1 MKNFKLSSISTI
13 IIISLILSLTVSIGP
28 VQAAPKYIKLGSIEP
43 LTGSLAAMGVSQ
55 QNAID
60 MAVKDINDAGGPL
73 DKQIMLVRQDSQT
86 KPAAGASAAHKLIGV
101 SGVPAIIGACSS
113 GVTIAISEV
122 TIPNETVQISTGSTS
137 PRITYLDDNG
147 YVSRTA
153 PPDIYCGGAMAMWA
167 IDQGFETGS
176 TFVVDNPYGLGLSHA
191 FADAFS
197 AAGGEILNQVGILK
211 NKSSYRTEL
220 RKVFNKDPDVV
231 MNAAYAKD
239 DIVALKQW
247 YELGYPNVWFEAPEG
262 RTVGMID
269 ALGDIYNDFPVID
282 MHTPST
288 EFREQFAKNYE
299 ETYDR
304 RVGVWTRH
312 AYDAT
317 MAIALA
323 IQQAGPDYL
332 DASRVEQA
340 RMIRDNL
347 RSVTNPPGEV
357 VSYPDAF
364 ERGKKLLN
372 EGKEINYEGISGA
385 VNFTETGDVVNDFMV
400 WRVKDGEFVEEQ
412 KIPASG
418 ILDFL
423 DKHGIMKEYEER
435 WGGE

>member
-1 MKNFKLSSISTI
+1 MRTRSTLAFGVILVLGLIFSLSF
-13 IIISLILSLTVSIGP
+13 GP
-28 VQAAPKYIKLGSIEP
+28 AQAEDKYVKLGSIEP

-73 DKQIMLVRQDSQT
+73 GKQVMLVRQDSQT

-113 GVTIAISEV
+113 GVSIAISEV
-122 TIPNETVQISTGSTS
+122 TIPNKTVQIATGSTS
-137 PRITYLDDNG
+137 PRITYLDDDG
-147 YVSRTA
+147 FVSRTA

-167 IDQGFETGS
+167 LNQGLESAS
-176 TFVVDNPYGLGLSHA
+176 TFVVDNPYGLGLSNA

-197 AAGGEILNQVGILK
+197 KAGGEILHQVSILK

-220 RKVFNKDPDVV
+220 RKAFGDDPDVV

-269 ALGDIYNDFPVID
+269 ALGDIYNGFPVID
-282 MHTPST
+282 MHTPTT
-288 EFREQFAKNYE
+288 EYRKQFAENYE
-299 ETYDR
+299 NTYDR

-323 IQQAGPDYL
+323 IQKAGPDYL
-332 DASRVEQA
+332 DATRVEKA
-340 RMIRDNL
+340 EMIRDNL
-347 RSVTNPPGEV
+347 RAVTNPPGEV

-364 ERGKKLLN
+364 ERGKELL
-372 EGKEINYEGISGA
+372 EAGEEINYEGISGP
-385 VNFTETGDVVNDFMV
+385 VDFTETGDVVNDFMI

-412 KIPASG
+412 KIAASD

-423 DKHGIMKEYEER
+423 HEHGIMKEYEER